1 MKLLLKLGLFAVFIG
16 SISLALLL
24 CGAYADS
31 FTLPF
36 PRWVLAGI
44 VGSIPVLGLMS
55 LAAGLCL
62 FSRKEKGD
70 YAAGPSPFPEK
81 TNEPKK

>member
-16 SISLALLL
+16 SILLALLL
-24 CGAYADS
+24 CGVFADS

-36 PRWVLAGI
+36 PSWVRAGI
-44 VGSIPVLGLMS
+44 VGSILMLGLIS

-62 FSRKEKGD
+62 FPRK
-70 YAAGPSPFPEK
+70 
-81 TNEPKK
+81 KKEGSD